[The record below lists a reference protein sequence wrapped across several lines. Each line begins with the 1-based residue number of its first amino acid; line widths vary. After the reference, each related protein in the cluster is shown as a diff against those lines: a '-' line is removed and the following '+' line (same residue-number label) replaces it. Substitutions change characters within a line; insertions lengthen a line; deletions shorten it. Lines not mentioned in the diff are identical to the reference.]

1 MTNEVTVEV
10 AGQSLTIRSEDNAE
24 YVRRLA
30 ERVDAKIR
38 EVSKGQQGVTT
49 LTLALTAALSIA
61 DEYEKL
67 KLAQGGIDGE
77 LDRLSSEIESGLEQA
92 GSR

>member
-1 MTNEVTVEV
+1 MNEIAVEV
-10 AGQSLTIRSEDNAE
+10 AGQNLTIRSEDDAD

-30 ERVDAKIR
+30 QRVDEKIR

-67 KLAQGGIDGE
+67 KSAQQGIDGE
-77 LDRLSSEIESGLEQA
+77 LNRISSEIEAGLEQT
-92 GSR
+92 GSS

>member
-10 AGQSLTIRSEDNAE
+10 AGQSLTIRSEDDAD
-24 YVRRLA
+24 YVRQLA
-30 ERVDAKIR
+30 ARVDEKIR

-67 KLAQGGIDGE
+67 KSAQGGIDGE
-77 LDRLSSEIESGLEQA
+77 LDRISSEIEAGLEQT
-92 GSR
+92 GPR